1 MKFWANL
8 KKYAGPVILG
18 AMSFDS
24 WLTSKKDSFKDKL
37 LEEALKKGMAN
48 ENALEEANRKS
59 EEIIQTLKVKLT
71 STSDRLDNSTKNV
84 KDYWEKL
91 NDLNKELANAS
102 DPQKIGTIKSNLKYY
117 QEMSNNAI
125 KQQELDI
132 KELQTLSNINDPN
145 IVKSDLAD
153 LFNNLIDNYKDFLST
168 LTSEQTVI
176 VFNIIGYVSLLITLS
191 SITTILLG
199 DKIINLLKLEIRYP
213 KLAKYIKFKQT
224 LNKYYLMFYI
234 VLFYILILLLISVN
248 IFMFSF
254 EYFL

>member
-1 MKFWANL
+1 MYK
-8 KKYAGPVILG
+8 
-18 AMSFDS
+18 
-24 WLTSKKDSFKDKL
+24 
-37 LEEALKKGMAN
+37 
-48 ENALEEANRKS
+48 
-59 EEIIQTLKVKLT
+59 
-71 STSDRLDNSTKNV
+71 
-84 KDYWEKL
+84 
-91 NDLNKELANAS
+91 
-102 DPQKIGTIKSNLKYY
+102 
-117 QEMSNNAI
+117 NAI

-153 LFNNLIDNYKDFLST
+153 LFNNLIDNYKDFLNT

-176 VFNIIGYVSLLITLS
+176 VFNIIGYISLLITLT

-224 LNKYYLMFYI
+224 LNKYYLRFYI
-234 VLFYILILLLISVN
+234 VLFYILILLLISIN
-248 IFMFSF
+248 IFMFSL

>member
-1 MKFWANL
+1 MYK
-8 KKYAGPVILG
+8 
-18 AMSFDS
+18 
-24 WLTSKKDSFKDKL
+24 
-37 LEEALKKGMAN
+37 
-48 ENALEEANRKS
+48 
-59 EEIIQTLKVKLT
+59 
-71 STSDRLDNSTKNV
+71 
-84 KDYWEKL
+84 
-91 NDLNKELANAS
+91 
-102 DPQKIGTIKSNLKYY
+102 
-117 QEMSNNAI
+117 NAI

-176 VFNIIGYVSLLITLS
+176 VFNIIGYISLLITLS

>member
-1 MKFWANL
+1 MYK
-8 KKYAGPVILG
+8 
-18 AMSFDS
+18 
-24 WLTSKKDSFKDKL
+24 
-37 LEEALKKGMAN
+37 
-48 ENALEEANRKS
+48 
-59 EEIIQTLKVKLT
+59 
-71 STSDRLDNSTKNV
+71 
-84 KDYWEKL
+84 
-91 NDLNKELANAS
+91 
-102 DPQKIGTIKSNLKYY
+102 
-117 QEMSNNAI
+117 NAI

-176 VFNIIGYVSLLITLS
+176 VFNIIGYISLLITLT

>member
-24 WLTSKKDSFKDKL
+24 WLTSKKDSFKDKI
-37 LEEALKKGMAN
+37 LEESLQKGLAK
-48 ENALEEANRKS
+48 EKALEEANRKS

-71 STSDRLDNSTKNV
+71 STSDRLDNSSKNV
-84 KDYWEKL
+84 QNYWEKL
-91 NDLNKELANAS
+91 NDLNKELAN
-102 DPQKIGTIKSNLKYY
+102 DPQSIEAVQSNIKYY
-117 QEMSNNAI
+117 EEMYKNAI

-153 LFNNLIDNYKDFLST
+153 LFNNLIDNYKDFLNT

-176 VFNIIGYVSLLITLS
+176 VFNIIGYISLLITLT

-224 LNKYYLMFYI
+224 LNKYYLRFYI
-234 VLFYILILLLISVN
+234 VLFYILILLLISIN
-248 IFMFSF
+248 IFMFSL

>member
-1 MKFWANL
+1 M
-8 KKYAGPVILG
+8 Y
-18 AMSFDS
+18 
-24 WLTSKKDSFKDKL
+24 
-37 LEEALKKGMAN
+37 
-48 ENALEEANRKS
+48 
-59 EEIIQTLKVKLT
+59 
-71 STSDRLDNSTKNV
+71 
-84 KDYWEKL
+84 
-91 NDLNKELANAS
+91 
-102 DPQKIGTIKSNLKYY
+102 
-117 QEMSNNAI
+117 NNAI

-153 LFNNLIDNYKDFLST
+153 LFNNLIDNYKDFLNT

-224 LNKYYLMFYI
+224 LNKYYLRFYI
-234 VLFYILILLLISVN
+234 VLFYILILLLISIN
-248 IFMFSF
+248 IFMFSL